1 MRNSYLEYQRKT
13 IIDTVSK
20 TKDATLLNEMYT
32 TLMTLTLERERLQDS
47 EQDRD
52 ALG

>member
-1 MRNSYLEYQRKT
+1 MKNSYLDYQRKT

-20 TKDATLLNEMYT
+20 TTDANLLNEMYT
-32 TLMTLTLERERLQDS
+32 TLMTLTHEGERLQDS

-52 ALG
+52 ARG